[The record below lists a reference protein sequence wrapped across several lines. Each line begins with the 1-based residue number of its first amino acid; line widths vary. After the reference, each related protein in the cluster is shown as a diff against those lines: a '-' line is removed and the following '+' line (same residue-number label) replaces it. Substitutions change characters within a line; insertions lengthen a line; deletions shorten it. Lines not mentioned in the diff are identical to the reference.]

1 MGFLIPSRLSA
12 NSQQT
17 LRLFIVEYIP
27 HCVHLSNEGLMG
39 FLIHADDDQFLAVR
53 NYTHVFEHTNGKKTM
68 SSQQTQ
74 LSTSAKMGE

>member
-1 MGFLIPSRLSA
+1 MGFLILSRLSA

-17 LRLFIVEYIP
+17 LRLFIAEYIP

-53 NYTHVFEHTNGKKTM
+53 NYDSRVRTH
-68 SSQQTQ
+68 
-74 LSTSAKMGE
+74 